1 MAKEFILPE
10 FMLKHEEKKNM
21 EEEYFGG
28 YEEYLKEKSWEKRS
42 RETVKEIERAIDE
55 GLEKTPAPAK
65 EEEKN
70 EESVQ
75 REIIYSS
82 KRGYIVKL
90 TCKEGDETNV
100 SYYLVTK
107 IEDIEEAIDHISSY
121 RPLIEEGDEEKLF
134 GK

>member
-10 FMLKHEEKKNM
+10 FMLKYKEKKGM

-42 RETVKEIERAIDE
+42 QETVKEIERAIDE
-55 GLEKTPAPAK
+55 GLEKAPSPEK
-65 EEEKN
+65 EEKKK
-70 EESVQ
+70 EENVQ

-90 TCKEGDETNV
+90 TCREGEETNV

-107 IEDIEEAIDHISSY
+107 IEDIEEAIDRISSY
-121 RPLIEEGDEEKLF
+121 RPIIEEGEEEKLF